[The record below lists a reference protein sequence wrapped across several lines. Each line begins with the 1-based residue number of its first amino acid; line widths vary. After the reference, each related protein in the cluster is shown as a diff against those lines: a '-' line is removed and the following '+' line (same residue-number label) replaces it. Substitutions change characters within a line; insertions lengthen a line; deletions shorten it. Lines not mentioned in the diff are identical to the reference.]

1 MDKLLNDIAPASTT
15 DVAEEKTVDTGT
27 EIAPGAEAAPKG
39 LDAVELH
46 QEARSPFRKLVGLI
60 AGNLAFAAADTLV
73 LVKDHHVMR
82 LTVLSGDAGAACQ
95 RHCRNTQRCR
105 PEQLS
110 AVNCRFSH
118 SFSPDLQTH
127 AEVRCLQTID
137 VRPALSKSPSSYL
150 VAWRYPP
157 LSIRTCALAR

>member
-1 MDKLLNDIAPASTT
+1 MCRPRRADTNAGRFLALLTRHAGIVAILFIAA
-15 DVAEEKTVDTGT
+15 V
-27 EIAPGAEAAPKG
+27 G

-46 QEARSPFRKLVGLI
+46 QKARSPFRKLVGLI
-60 AGNLAFAAADTLV
+60 AGNLAFAAANALV

-150 VAWRYPP
+150 VAWR
-157 LSIRTCALAR
+157 